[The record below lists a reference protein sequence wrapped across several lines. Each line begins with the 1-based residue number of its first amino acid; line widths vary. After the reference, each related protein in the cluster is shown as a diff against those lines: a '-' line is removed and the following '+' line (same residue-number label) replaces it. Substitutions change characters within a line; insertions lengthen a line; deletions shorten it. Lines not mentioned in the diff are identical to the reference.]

1 MSHHSAPNPVDLW
14 TTQERASPTNPQ
26 VQQQQQAS
34 AYSVRNGVERVP
46 TLDPHANPVSKFT
59 GQQAAAPPGGIIPES
74 PGGFAGIR
82 IDVAIERLDERDALT

>member
-1 MSHHSAPNPVDLW
+1 
-14 TTQERASPTNPQ
+14 

-46 TLDPHANPVSKFT
+46 TLDPQTNPVSEIHRP
-59 GQQAAAPPGGIIPES
+59 AS
-74 PGGFAGIR
+74 RRGFAGIR

>member
-1 MSHHSAPNPVDLW
+1 MPAERVAMRHVRE
-14 TTQERASPTNPQ
+14 TQERASPTNPQ

-46 TLDPHANPVSKFT
+46 TLDPHANPVSEIHRP
-59 GQQAAAPPGGIIPES
+59 ASRRPPGGIIPES

>member
-1 MSHHSAPNPVDLW
+1 M
-14 TTQERASPTNPQ
+14 QERASPTNPQ

-46 TLDPHANPVSKFT
+46 TLDAHANPVSEIHRP
-59 GQQAAAPPGGIIPES
+59 ASRRPPGGIIPES

>member
-1 MSHHSAPNPVDLW
+1 MPAERVAMRHVRE
-14 TTQERASPTNPQ
+14 TQERASPTNPQ

-46 TLDPHANPVSKFT
+46 TLDAHANPVSEIHRP
-59 GQQAAAPPGGIIPES
+59 ASRRAPGGIIPES

>member
-1 MSHHSAPNPVDLW
+1 
-14 TTQERASPTNPQ
+14 

-46 TLDPHANPVSKFT
+46 TLDPHANPVSEIHGPASRRT
-59 GQQAAAPPGGIIPES
+59 PGRDHPAI